1 MPLASPDLQASLTS
15 EAGARLASLRSRFEA
30 AMADDLNTAQ
40 ALGYLFDAV
49 RLTNR
54 LLEQPSGDP
63 IYRQFIGGI
72 YQKLADLGRV
82 LNLLQDDPVEMVRTL
97 RQKAVD
103 LKIAPEEIARLIDER
118 ILARNRKDWARAD
131 AIRKTLAEMEIVLE
145 DTPQGTVWRVKS

>member
-1 MPLASPDLQASLTS
+1 
-15 EAGARLASLRSRFEA
+15 
-30 AMADDLNTAQ
+30 MADDLNTAQ

-63 IYRQFIGGI
+63 PYRQFIGVI

-82 LNLLQDDPVEMVRTL
+82 LNLLQDDPAEMVRTL

-118 ILARNRKDWARAD
+118 ILARNRKDWTRAD
-131 AIRKTLAEMEIVLE
+131 AIRKTLADMEIVLE

>member
-1 MPLASPDLQASLTS
+1 
-15 EAGARLASLRSRFEA
+15 
-30 AMADDLNTAQ
+30 
-40 ALGYLFDAV
+40 
-49 RLTNR
+49 
-54 LLEQPSGDP
+54 
-63 IYRQFIGGI
+63 
-72 YQKLADLGRV
+72 V